1 MDRGPGSSF
10 EKITSLSS
18 CDRKSG
24 GPRKRQPSEVW
35 TKGQPPSFWGL
46 IPWTGTSLTKF
57 FTQESLLLLA
67 LASSGPTKPSLHEM
81 SSFSLTNRNLKKK
94 KKKVYG
100 SKASGLL
107 HHTCNLPR
115 LANKQN
121 TTPQKPRKGQAV
133 PGREPHPQQGR
144 RKQVRVCTKKRVS
157 HFSSLRPPVL
167 TLHSAAGSIWPLKRP
182 RTDPN
187 LSCFL
192 CFQLGGGRRW
202 LQSLCLQVR
211 RQKNLRN
218 PGRWDAWEVERLL
231 GLRMEARALEKGRSR
246 ST

>member
-1 MDRGPGSSF
+1 
-10 EKITSLSS
+10 
-18 CDRKSG
+18 
-24 GPRKRQPSEVW
+24 
-35 TKGQPPSFWGL
+35 
-46 IPWTGTSLTKF
+46 
-57 FTQESLLLLA
+57 
-67 LASSGPTKPSLHEM
+67 M

-192 CFQLGGGRRW
+192 CFQLGGRKAMASIPLPPGQKAKKSPKPRQMGRVG
-202 LQSLCLQVR
+202 S
-211 RQKNLRN
+211 
-218 PGRWDAWEVERLL
+218 GAS
-231 GLRMEARALEKGRSR
+231 SR
-246 ST
+246 VKDGSAGS